1 MLKIG
6 IADDEKEAV
15 AELSKYVKD
24 FMDKKEIDVIIDE
37 YEDGTKLEDRSV
49 LYDLVFLDID
59 MPEMSGIELAQKI
72 RLTNRKLRIVY
83 VTNYK
88 SYYKA
93 AFMVHAYGY
102 LEKPINREKINE
114 ILTEFLKE
122 KRDEKHLAI
131 LKLTDGTNYF
141 ADISDICYFEYDGN
155 RKVKVHMY
163 NKKCINISTTLKP
176 LEKEYGKYGFV
187 SPYQSYLVNLAR
199 VEHFDIRSKLLIFDN
214 GTNVEVAE
222 KKTREIQA
230 ILAEYFHKRLE
241 DK

>member
-1 MLKIG
+1 MLRIG
-6 IADDEKEAV
+6 IADDEKEAIE
-15 AELSKYVKD
+15 ELSGYVKE
-24 FMDKKEIDVIIDE
+24 FMDKKGIDVIIDK
-37 YEDGTKLEDRSV
+37 YEDGTKLEGRSV
-49 LYDLVFLDID
+49 LYDLVFLDIS

-72 RLTNRKLRIVY
+72 RLTNRKLKIVY

-88 SYYKA
+88 NYHRA
-93 AFMVHAYGY
+93 AFTVHAYGY
-102 LEKPINREKINE
+102 LEKPISLEKVSE
-114 ILTEFLKE
+114 ILTDFFQE

-141 ADISDICYFEYDGN
+141 ADISYICCFEYDGN

-163 NKKCINISTTLKP
+163 NKKCINISTTLKA

-187 SPYQSYLVNLAR
+187 SPYQSYLINLAR
-199 VEHFDIRSKLLIFDN
+199 VEHFDIRNKLLVFDN

>member
-1 MLKIG
+1 MLRIG
-6 IADDEKEAV
+6 IADDER
-15 AELSKYVKD
+15 AEVVKLSRYVKE
-24 FMDKKEIDVIIDE
+24 FMDKKGQDVKIDE
-37 YEDGTKLEDRSV
+37 YEDGIKLEDRSA

-59 MPEMSGIELAQKI
+59 MPEMNGIELAQKI

-93 AFMVHAYGY
+93 AFTVHAYEY
-102 LEKPINREKINE
+102 LEKPVIREKINE

-122 KRDEKHLAI
+122 KRDEKHLTL

-155 RKVKVHMY
+155 RKIRVHMY
-163 NKKCINISTTLKP
+163 NKKCIHISTTLKA
-176 LEKEYGKYGFV
+176 LKKEYGKYGFA
-187 SPYQSYLVNLAR
+187 SPHQSYLANLAR
-199 VEHFDIRSKLLIFDN
+199 VEHFDIKNRLLIFDN

-222 KKTREIQA
+222 KKTREFQV

>member
-1 MLKIG
+1 MLRIG
-6 IADDEKEAV
+6 IADDERAAV
-15 AELSKYVKD
+15 VKLSRYVKE
-24 FMDKKEIDVIIDE
+24 FMDKKGQDVKIDE
-37 YEDGTKLEDRSV
+37 YEDGTKLEDRSA

-59 MPEMSGIELAQKI
+59 MPGMNGIELAQKI

-93 AFMVHAYGY
+93 AFMVHAYEY
-102 LEKPINREKINE
+102 LEKPITQEKIAE

-163 NKKCINISTTLKP
+163 NKKCINISTTLNA

-199 VEHFDIRSKLLIFDN
+199 VEHFDIRNRLLIFDN
-214 GTNVEVAE
+214 GTNVEFAE
-222 KKTREIQA
+222 KKTREFQA

>member
-6 IADDEKEAV
+6 IADDEREAV
-15 AELSKYVKD
+15 AELSEYVKN
-24 FMDKKEIDVIIDE
+24 FIDKKEIDVKIDG
-37 YEDGTKLEDRSV
+37 YENGIKLEDRSA

-72 RLTNRKLRIVY
+72 RLTNRKLKIVY

-88 SYYKA
+88 NYYKA
-93 AFMVHAYGY
+93 AFTVHAYGY
-102 LEKPINREKINE
+102 LEKPVSQEKINE

-122 KRDEKHLAI
+122 KRDEKHLTV
-131 LKLTDGTNYF
+131 LNLTDGTNYF
-141 ADISDICYFEYDGN
+141 ADISDICCFEYDGN

-163 NKKCINISTTLKP
+163 NKKCINISTTLKA

-199 VEHFDIRSKLLIFDN
+199 VEHFDIRNKLLIFDN

-222 KKTREIQA
+222 KKTKEIQA
-230 ILAEYFHKRLE
+230 ILAEYFHKKLE

>member
-1 MLKIG
+1 M
-6 IADDEKEAV
+6 
-15 AELSKYVKD
+15 
-24 FMDKKEIDVIIDE
+24 
-37 YEDGTKLEDRSV
+37 
-49 LYDLVFLDID
+49 
-59 MPEMSGIELAQKI
+59 
-72 RLTNRKLRIVY
+72 TNRKLKIVY

-88 SYYKA
+88 NYYKA
-93 AFMVHAYGY
+93 AFMVHAYDY
-102 LEKPINREKINE
+102 IEKPINREKINE
-114 ILTEFLKE
+114 ILSEFLKE
-122 KRDEKHLAI
+122 NRDEKHLAI

-163 NKKCINISTTLKP
+163 NKKCINISTTLKA

-199 VEHFDIRSKLLIFDN
+199 SKLLIFDT

-230 ILAEYFHKRLE
+230 ILAEYFHGRLE